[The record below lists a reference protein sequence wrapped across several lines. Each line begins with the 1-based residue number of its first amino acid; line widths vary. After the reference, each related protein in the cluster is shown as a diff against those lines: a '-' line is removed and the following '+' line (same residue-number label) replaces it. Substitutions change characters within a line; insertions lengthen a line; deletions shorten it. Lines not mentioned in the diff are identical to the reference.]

1 MYLNTLAFFYCFE
14 NRIQKETQ
22 KKINELRLLEFNKRQ
37 YFEQFMKNM
46 VNKQTEKLEGLTD
59 EVMRNNDDFK
69 SLYIS

>member
-1 MYLNTLAFFYCFE
+1 
-14 NRIQKETQ
+14 
-22 KKINELRLLEFNKRQ
+22 
-37 YFEQFMKNM
+37 MKNM